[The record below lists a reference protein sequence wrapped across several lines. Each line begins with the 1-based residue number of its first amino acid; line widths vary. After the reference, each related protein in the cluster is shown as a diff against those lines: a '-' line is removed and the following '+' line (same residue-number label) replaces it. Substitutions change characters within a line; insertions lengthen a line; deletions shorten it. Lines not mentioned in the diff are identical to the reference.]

1 MTGYRAQAVAL
12 LLLAGAIALH
22 PILTPDLW
30 WHLASGRWV
39 LENATVPHTDV
50 LTYTESEHEWINLQW
65 LTDVALVSV
74 WRGAGPE
81 GLVLL
86 KAGLVVL
93 QMLLVLGAARA
104 AGAGPGAAGA
114 ATALGVLALAERTLV
129 RPEILTGVGLA
140 TTLFVLLRW
149 RRSGGRLVWG
159 LPLLCAVWANCHS
172 LSFLGPLLILWW
184 AAVAFLERRRPEP
197 GSAGGDPRTLLGVGL
212 VTAVALL
219 VNPYGFA
226 VWRFPLTLFQRISGD
241 VQAFTRIL
249 EFAPS
254 WQDAADPALRFFWV
268 LLALTAAS
276 FLLSRAGPRAAR
288 LLVVLPFLA
297 LALLARRNIPLF
309 AIVAVPFLAVNLSE
323 GAQRL
328 VAGRRTVAV
337 LRAAPIAV
345 ALSLTVAVL
354 AGASPTLFGLW
365 RDRGLG
371 VEPGLFPG
379 KCVETLRETGDRG
392 RVFHAMDFGGYLA
405 WADPSQRTF
414 IDGRLEVAGADWL
427 ARYIGAYENPAVWE
441 LLRSSWNIEVLL
453 LQHSSPVEAAFL
465 LARLREGAWRPICYS
480 PEAALLFVNHP
491 WLAHADIPAPV
502 KPRAED
508 WEHVLR
514 EEYGPAPGAGHALS
528 FLARPLDRAL
538 RSLHRGPPI
547 APVRRTIRYANLCLT
562 LGWLPEARAGYE
574 KVLSVAPRDPE
585 ALLNLGIC
593 DVREGRPEDARR
605 RWEAALDIVPRDS
618 REPFEEALAR
628 LPQ

>member
-1 MTGYRAQAVAL
+1 VTGFRLQAVAL

-30 WHLASGRWV
+30 WHLASGRWI
-39 LENATVPHTDV
+39 LENATVPQTDV

-65 LTDVALVSV
+65 LTDVVLVSV
-74 WRGAGPE
+74 WRRAGPDA
-81 GLVLL
+81 LVLL
-86 KAGLVVL
+86 KAALVML

-104 AGAGPGAAGA
+104 AGAGAGAAGA

-129 RPEILTGVGLA
+129 RPEIVSGVCLA

-149 RRSGGRLVWG
+149 RRRGGRTVWA
-159 LPLLCAVWANCHS
+159 LPFLCALWANGHS
-172 LSFLGPLLILWW
+172 LAFLGPLMILWW
-184 AAVAFLERRRPEP
+184 AALEFAGRHGAERQR
-197 GSAGGDPRTLLGVGL
+197 AGGEWRVLLGVGL
-212 VTAVALL
+212 VSAVALL
-219 VNPYGFA
+219 LNPYGFA
-226 VWRFPLTLFQRISGD
+226 VWRFPVTLFQRISGD

-249 EFAPS
+249 EFAPP

-268 LLALTAAS
+268 LLAATAGS
-276 FLLSRAGPRAAR
+276 FFLSRPAARAAR
-288 LLVVLPFLA
+288 LLAVLPFLA

-309 AIVAVPFLAVNLSE
+309 VIVAVPFLAANLSD
-323 GAQRL
+323 GA
-328 VAGRRTVAV
+328 RRFVTSRRATTV

-345 ALSLTVAVL
+345 ALLLTVAVL
-354 AGASPTLFGLW
+354 AGASPVLFGLW

-379 KCVETLRETGDRG
+379 KCVETLRETGERG

-427 ARYIGAYENPAVWE
+427 ARYIEAHENPAVWE

-453 LQHSSPVEAAFL
+453 LQHSSPGAAAFL

-480 PEAALLFVNHP
+480 PEAALLFANDP
-491 WLAHADIPAPV
+491 WLAHADIPVPA

-508 WEHVLR
+508 WERVLR
-514 EEYGPAPGAGHALS
+514 EEYGPAPGAGQALG
-528 FLARPLDRAL
+528 FFARPLDRAVRLL
-538 RSLHRGPPI
+538 RRGPPI
-547 APVRRTIRYANLCLT
+547 APVRRTMRYANLCLT

-574 KVLSVAPRDPE
+574 KTLSVAPRDPE

-593 DVREGRPEDARR
+593 NVREGRPEAARR
-605 RWEAALDIVPRDS
+605 CWQAALDIVPRDS
-618 REPFEEALAR
+618 RKPFEEALAR